1 MVQPVRKPLGP
12 HPGRAAHHSR
22 HTASPDQNVD
32 QGSGGPANHTSRA
45 KETHEQG
52 WQPWNNGESQA
63 ETGGKKGIRPHLKRA
78 HSTSRG
84 EHKPRPTLHN
94 KRTKATDGR
103 ADRHRNKGDD
113 CSRYARTIK
122 DLNNE
127 EKEHQEG
134 NTGKD
139 IQGR

>member
-1 MVQPVRKPLGP
+1 M
-12 HPGRAAHHSR
+12 RAM
-22 HTASPDQNVD
+22 
-32 QGSGGPANHTSRA
+32 
-45 KETHEQG
+45 ETHEQG
-52 WQPWNNGESQA
+52 WQPRNNWESQA
-63 ETGGKKGIRPHLKRA
+63 KTWDKRGFRPHLKRA

-84 EHKPRPTLHN
+84 DHKPRLTLYN
-94 KRTKATDGR
+94 ERTKATDGR
-103 ADRHRNKGDD
+103 VGRHRNKGDD
-113 CSRYARTIK
+113 CSRHARTIK